1 MMFEFKTLLAVT
13 LAGLF
18 GISSY
23 ALESGRYFQAI
34 TTSGVINKT
43 LWYEQGG
50 DKVEIYANSTLRSI
64 DYEYDLTQRIVF
76 YGDRTNAEGL
86 PVPEA
91 IATLPY
97 SAEELAAKADRL
109 MLIFHKIANNP
120 TENPSYN
127 VLVIEDKLE
136 SFPLGSFKFINFIDS
151 SIAVMLGQE
160 NFIINEKKE
169 KVIEIA
175 APDIG
180 DLTIKLASL
189 NEDGNW
195 ENFYSNG
202 WGHSNDLRTIVFL
215 TKSTNG
221 LRPLRFR
228 QYDR

>member
-1 MMFEFKTLLAVT
+1 MTFKFKILLSVT
-13 LAGLF
+13 LASIYGL
-18 GISSY
+18 SSY
-23 ALESGRYFQAI
+23 ALENGRYFQAI
-34 TTSGVINKT
+34 TTSGVINKS

-50 DKVEIYANSTLRSI
+50 DKVDIYANSTLRSI
-64 DYEYDLTQRIVF
+64 DYDYDLDQRIVF
-76 YGDRTNAEGL
+76 YGDRTNAVGL

-97 SAEELAAKADRL
+97 SPEELPAKADRL
-109 MLIFHKIANNP
+109 LLIFHKIANNSG
-120 TENPSYN
+120 ENPSYN

-151 SIAVMLGQE
+151 SIAVILGQE
-160 NFIINEKKE
+160 KFIINEKKE

-189 NEDGNW
+189 NEEGNW
-195 ENFYSNG
+195 VNFYSNG
-202 WGHSNDLRTIVFL
+202 WGHSNDLRTIVFI
-215 TKSTNG
+215 TKSANG
-221 LRPLRFR
+221 FRPLRFR

>member
-1 MMFEFKTLLAVT
+1 MFEFKTLLAVT

-64 DYEYDLTQRIVF
+64 DYDYDLDQRIVF
-76 YGDRTNAEGL
+76 YGDRTNAVGL

-97 SAEELAAKADRL
+97 SPEELPAKADRL
-109 MLIFHKIANNP
+109 LLIFHKIANNSG
-120 TENPSYN
+120 ENPSYN